1 MADERKVDVLRLG
14 HTDYSEAEARMRELQ
29 QQRLQ
34 GAIADT
40 ILICSHPE
48 MVTIGPA
55 ARRDQV
61 VVPPDYPTTDVD
73 RGGGITWHGP
83 GQLVIYPIL
92 KWDLD
97 GEQNVKHITAKL
109 EQWAISA
116 LANLGI
122 HAETDERMQGIWVQG
137 VKIGSVGLAF
147 KKWVS
152 RHGFTINYA
161 TPKGRVEALDGC
173 GLSAGTT
180 TSLDRLGFEITGD
193 EITEALL
200 FSMRES
206 LSRVNAKS

>member
-1 MADERKVDVLRLG
+1 MADERIVDVQRLG
-14 HTDYSEAEARMRELQ
+14 HTEYSEAVRRMRELQ
-29 QQRLQ
+29 QQRMQ
-34 GAIADT
+34 GDIVDT

-48 MVTIGPA
+48 IVTIGPA
-55 ARRDQV
+55 ARRDRV
-61 VVPPDYPTTDVD
+61 AVPPDYPTIDVD

-83 GQLVIYPIL
+83 GQLVIYPIF
-92 KWDLD
+92 KWDLE
-97 GEQNVKHITAKL
+97 GEQNVKRITSKL

-122 HAETDERMQGIWVQG
+122 HAETDERMQGIWVQD

-193 EITEALL
+193 EITESLL
-200 FSMRES
+200 LSMRES

>member
-1 MADERKVDVLRLG
+1 MADERIVDVQRLG
-14 HTDYSEAEARMRELQ
+14 HTEYSEAETRMRELQ
-29 QQRLQ
+29 QQRMQ
-34 GAIADT
+34 GYIVDT

-48 MVTIGPA
+48 IVTIGPA
-55 ARRDQV
+55 ARRDRV
-61 VVPPDYPTTDVD
+61 AVPPDYPTIDVD

-83 GQLVIYPIL
+83 GQLVIYPIF
-92 KWDLD
+92 KWDLE
-97 GEQNVKHITAKL
+97 GEQNVKRITSKL

-122 HAETDERMQGIWVQG
+122 HAETDERMQGIWVQD

-180 TSLDRLGFEITGD
+180 TSLDRLGFESTGD
-193 EITEALL
+193 EITESLL
-200 FSMRES
+200 LSIRES

>member
-61 VVPPDYPTTDVD
+61 VIPPDYPTTDVD

-97 GEQNVKHITAKL
+97 GEQNVKRITSKL

-122 HAETDERMQGIWVQG
+122 HAETDGRMQGIWVQG

-193 EITEALL
+193 EITDALL

>member
-1 MADERKVDVLRLG
+1 MADERKVEVLRLG
-14 HTDYSEAEARMRELQ
+14 LTEYPDAEFLMREFQ
-29 QQRLQ
+29 QHRLKEK
-34 GAIADT
+34 IPDT

-48 MVTIGPA
+48 IVTIGPS
-55 ARRDQV
+55 ARRDGV
-61 VVPPDYPTTDVD
+61 VVPSDYPTTEVD

-83 GQLVIYPIL
+83 GQLVVYPIF

-97 GEQNVKHITAKL
+97 GEQNVKRITSKL

-116 LANLGI
+116 LANLGM
-122 HAETDERMQGIWVQG
+122 HAETDDRMQGIWVQG

-193 EITEALL
+193 EITDALL

>member
-1 MADERKVDVLRLG
+1 MADECIVDVQRLG
-14 HTDYSEAEARMRELQ
+14 HIEYSEAETRMRELQ
-29 QQRLQ
+29 QQRMQ
-34 GAIADT
+34 GEIVDT

-48 MVTIGPA
+48 IVTIGPA
-55 ARRDQV
+55 ARRDRV
-61 VVPPDYPTTDVD
+61 AVPPDYPTIDVD

-83 GQLVIYPIL
+83 GQLVIYPIF
-92 KWDLD
+92 KWDLE
-97 GEQNVKHITAKL
+97 GEQNVKRITSKL

-122 HAETDERMQGIWVQG
+122 HAETDERMQGIWVQD

-193 EITEALL
+193 EITESLL
-200 FSMRES
+200 LSMRES

>member
-1 MADERKVDVLRLG
+1 MADERIVDVQRLG
-14 HTDYSEAEARMRELQ
+14 HTEYSEAVRCMRELQ
-29 QQRLQ
+29 QQRMQ
-34 GAIADT
+34 GDIVDT

-48 MVTIGPA
+48 IVTIGPA
-55 ARRDQV
+55 ARRDRV
-61 VVPPDYPTTDVD
+61 AVPPDYPTIDVD

-83 GQLVIYPIL
+83 GQLVIYPIF
-92 KWDLD
+92 KWDLE
-97 GEQNVKHITAKL
+97 GEQNVKRITSKL

-122 HAETDERMQGIWVQG
+122 HAETDERMQGIWVQD
-137 VKIGSVGLAF
+137 VKVGSVGLAF

-193 EITEALL
+193 EITESLL
-200 FSMRES
+200 LSMRES